1 MTGTAADAIRVANT
15 FLGIHE
21 NPDGSN
27 RTVLGERFGWNG
39 VPWCAISVSLILSD
53 PAVGLKVHTAST
65 DEMEAWG
72 KAKTHSLELVSG
84 GRTAKARPG
93 DIAVWDFKGDGT
105 PNHVSMVEKVLADGR
120 IQTLGGNEQNEFRR
134 AIRSRTTALRGFVRP
149 AYTVAAPAPAP
160 APAPT
165 RLAVDVKLPLL
176 REGSRGKHVQT
187 LRFLLRVKAGQ
198 TAVSAGDRF
207 DPTTTLAV
215 NNVKRFFGLK
225 ADGIV
230 GEAVW
235 KILLEIPI

>member
-1 MTGTAADAIRVANT
+1 MTGTAVDAIRVANS

-27 RTVLGERFGWNG
+27 RTILGERFGWNG

-53 PAVGLKVHTAST
+53 PSVGLNVHTAST

-72 KAKTHSLELVSG
+72 RAKTHSLSLVSG
-84 GRTAKARPG
+84 GRTVTPKPG

-134 AIRSRTTALRGFVRP
+134 AIRSKSTALRGFVRP
-149 AYTVAAPAPAP
+149 AYRTVAP

-165 RLAVDVKLPLL
+165 PAPTRLRVDVKMPRLVQ
-176 REGSRGKHVQT
+176 GARGKHVQT
-187 LRFLLRVKAGQ
+187 LRFLLHVKAGQ
-198 TAVSAGDRF
+198 SLPAGTVF
-207 DPTTTLAV
+207 DAATKTAV

-225 ADGIV
+225 PDGIV
-230 GEAVW
+230 GERVW
-235 KILLEIPI
+235 QILLELPL